1 MEAAEIFI
9 GTRTRYSDGEAI
21 GGEEFCCAVRVNG
34 KQVMNDKNLVY
45 VSTALQFQAKF
56 YSFVAVMRMAGV
68 SRFVVL
74 NGKRLR
80 QSNKDVV
87 ECVPLPVYM
96 IPELKKF
103 LVFNG
108 FVDGGEQ

>member
-1 MEAAEIFI
+1 MGIAEVFV
-9 GTRTRYSDGEAI
+9 GTRDSYSNGENI
-21 GGEEFCCAVRVNG
+21 NGEELCCAVRMDG
-34 KQVMNDKNLVY
+34 KQVMNDKNVFHL
-45 VSTALQFQAKF
+45 TCAPQFQAKF
-56 YSFVAVMRMAGV
+56 YSFVAVMRAAKIL
-68 SRFVVL
+68 RFVVL

-96 IPELKKF
+96 IAELKKF

-108 FVDGGEQ
+108 FVDGEEQ